1 MADAYSLVTVNCS
14 NKTKKMKTNTKTK
27 NGFTLIELLVVIAI
41 IGILASMLLPA
52 LAKAKARANRIKC
65 VNNLK
70 QIGTAM
76 LGFAQDNGE
85 RLPWSLTPADYNT
98 KFGTNP
104 ISVAVVFA
112 ERTIKSDLQTVK
124 TLLSPCDAERK
135 AANDAEQLVYMN
147 AGYSTVPNGALS
159 YNLCLGADVG
169 KASTILSSTRNLAD
183 QTTLNGNRYVGADE
197 DHVYAMTGL
206 NRSQGQFV
214 LGGGD
219 SAKQSNDTELSQQV
233 TQHINSRGGVK
244 IGAPTTALV
253 SP

>member
-1 MADAYSLVTVNCS
+1 MKLNS
-14 NKTKKMKTNTKTK
+14 KTQK
-27 NGFTLIELLVVIAI
+27 GFTLIELLVVIAI

-85 RLPWSLTPADYNT
+85 RLPWSLTPADYAT
-98 KFGTNP
+98 KFSTNP
-104 ISVAVVFA
+104 IGVSIVFA
-112 ERTIKSDLQTVK
+112 ERSIKSDLQTVK

-135 AANDAEQLVYMN
+135 AANDSEQLNYMN
-147 AGYSTVPNGALS
+147 ANYAFVPNGALS

-183 QTTLNGNRYVGADE
+183 LGNLNGNRYVGADE
-197 DHVYAMTGL
+197 DHNNAMTGL

-219 SAKQSNDTELSQQV
+219 SAKQANDAELSQQV
-233 TQHINSRGGVK
+233 VQHANSRGGVK
-244 IGAPTTALV
+244 IGAPITTLI

>member
-1 MADAYSLVTVNCS
+1 MKMNL
-14 NKTKKMKTNTKTK
+14 KTR

-85 RLPWSLTPADYNT
+85 RLPWHLTPADYVT

-104 ISVAVVFA
+104 IAVSIVFGERSV
-112 ERTIKSDLQTVK
+112 KSDLQTVK

-135 AANDAEQLVYMN
+135 AANDTEQLNYMN
-147 AGYSTVPNGALS
+147 ATYMAVPNDALS
-159 YNLCLGADVG
+159 YNLCIGADVG
-169 KASTILSSTRNLAD
+169 KASTILSSTRNLSD
-183 QTTLNGNRYVGADE
+183 QGDLRPLGTANRYVGADE
-197 DHVYAMTGL
+197 DHANAMTGL

-219 SAKQSNDTELSQQV
+219 SSKQANDAELTQQV
-233 TQHINSRGGVK
+233 VQHVNSRGGVT
-244 IGAPTTALV
+244 IGAPVTTLT

>member
-1 MADAYSLVTVNCS
+1 MKMNL
-14 NKTKKMKTNTKTK
+14 KTRK
-27 NGFTLIELLVVIAI
+27 GFTLIELLVVIAI

-85 RLPWSLTPADYNT
+85 RLPWSLTPADYVT

-104 ISVAVVFA
+104 IGVSIVFGEKSV
-112 ERTIKSDLQTVK
+112 KSDLQTVK

-135 AANDAEQLVYMN
+135 AANDTEQLNYMN
-147 AGYSTVPNGALS
+147 ANYAAVPNGALS
-159 YNLCLGADVG
+159 YNLCVGADVG
-169 KASTILSSTRNLAD
+169 KASTILSSTRNLND
-183 QTTLNGNRYVGADE
+183 LTTLTGNRYVGADE
-197 DHVYAMTGL
+197 DHVNAMTGL

-219 SAKQSNDTELSQQV
+219 SSKQANDAELTQQV
-233 TQHINSRGGVK
+233 VQHVNSRGGVR
-244 IGAPTTALV
+244 IGAPITTLI

>member
-1 MADAYSLVTVNCS
+1 MKMNL
-14 NKTKKMKTNTKTK
+14 KTRK
-27 NGFTLIELLVVIAI
+27 GFTLIELLVVIAI

-85 RLPWSLTPADYNT
+85 RLPWSLTPADYVT

-104 ISVAVVFA
+104 IGVSIVFGEKSV
-112 ERTIKSDLQTVK
+112 KSDLQTVK

-135 AANDAEQLVYMN
+135 AANDSQQLNYMD
-147 AGYSTVPNGALS
+147 ATYTAVPNGALS

-169 KASTILSSTRNLAD
+169 KASTILSSTRNLNDLA
-183 QTTLNGNRYVGADE
+183 TLTGNRYVGADE
-197 DHVYAMTGL
+197 SPDHANAMTGL

-219 SAKQSNDTELSQQV
+219 SSKQANDAELTQQV
-233 TQHINSRGGVK
+233 VQHVNSRGGVR
-244 IGAPTTALV
+244 IGAPITTLI

>member
-1 MADAYSLVTVNCS
+1 MNL
-14 NKTKKMKTNTKTK
+14 KTRK
-27 NGFTLIELLVVIAI
+27 GFTLIELLVVIAI

-85 RLPWSLTPADYNT
+85 RLPWSLTPADQAL
-98 KFGTNP
+98 KFPAG
-104 ISVAVVFA
+104 ISVSTVFG
-112 ERTIKSDLQTVK
+112 EKSVKSDLQTVK

-135 AANDAEQLVYMN
+135 AANDTEQLNYMN
-147 AGYSTVPNGALS
+147 AGYAAVPNAALS

-183 QTTLNGNRYVGADE
+183 LTNLNGNRYVGADE
-197 DHVYAMTGL
+197 DHANAMTGL

-219 SAKQSNDTELSQQV
+219 SSKQANDAELTQQV
-233 TQHINSRGGVK
+233 VQHVNSRGGVT
-244 IGAPTTALV
+244 IGAPVTTLT

>member
-1 MADAYSLVTVNCS
+1 
-14 NKTKKMKTNTKTK
+14 MKTNLKTRK
-27 NGFTLIELLVVIAI
+27 GFTLIELLVVIAI

-85 RLPWSLTPADYNT
+85 RLPWSLTPADYIV

-104 ISVAVVFA
+104 ISVNIVFG
-112 ERTIKSDLQTVK
+112 ERSIKSDLQTVK

-135 AANDAEQLVYMN
+135 ASNDAEQLNYMN
-147 AGYSTVPNGALS
+147 ATYSAVPSSALS

-169 KASTILSSTRNLAD
+169 KASTILASTRNLND
-183 QTTLNGNRYVGADE
+183 LNNLVGNRYVGADE
-197 DHVYAMTGL
+197 DHANAMTGL

-219 SAKQSNDTELSQQV
+219 SAKQANDAELTQQLV
-233 TQHINSRGGVK
+233 QHVNSRGGVK
-244 IGAPTTALV
+244 IGAPVTTLL